1 MDILKGEPF
10 LVSFDRLNFLKDYE
24 EEHRDVDLNPE
35 ILLGTNR
42 KLGDDETVLTTDRTV
57 SVIIVVFNMLYTA
70 RHRILCVRTVSERSV
85 TSRGLDCNRAYWTSC
100 VYQNILCGAAAE
112 PRSRRYAPP
121 WTFPNRRF
129 FMHRFSCRLHHYTLS
144 LNPYFFDFRSL

>member
-10 LVSFDRLNFLKDYE
+10 LVSFDRLNFLKDFE
-24 EEHRDVDLNPE
+24 GEDRELVLNPE

-70 RHRILCVRTVSERSV
+70 RHRILLHFVFTNSERAQRHV
-85 TSRGLDCNRAYWTSC
+85 TW
-100 VYQNILCGAAAE
+100 
-112 PRSRRYAPP
+112 P
-121 WTFPNRRF
+121 
-129 FMHRFSCRLHHYTLS
+129 
-144 LNPYFFDFRSL
+144 